1 MRSLSSPGARR
12 AHTNQTARR
21 ARINQ
26 PAHSTNDPDGLRD
39 LQLKKLRAGL
49 GEVLTANPFWRERL
63 HEVSGWDDFER
74 LPLTAKAELLADQAA
89 NPPFGTNLTDPLE
102 RYVRVHQTSGS
113 SGALPLRWL
122 DTAESWEWWLG
133 IWADHVYRAAG
144 VTAGD
149 RVFFAFSFGPFVGF
163 WSAFG
168 GAQRLGALCISG
180 GAMTSEQRLRSMLDL
195 GATVL
200 LSTPTYALRLADVA
214 NGLGL
219 DLHGSGLR
227 VTIHAGEPGASI
239 PATRAA
245 IEEAFGA
252 TCFDHTGMTELGP
265 TGFSCSQRDGIHL
278 IETEFV
284 FEVLDREGRIAD
296 EGELVA
302 TNLGRWGMPLIRY
315 RTGDKVKVSRQPC
328 ACGSPF
334 MKVIGGIQGRVDD
347 MFTVRGVN
355 LFPSQVE
362 DIVRRYPEVAEFVI
376 ERRHERQMDEVSL
389 LIEVAVD
396 DFSPER
402 LEAALRQ
409 ALGVRL
415 ECRVVE
421 RGTLPRSELKAKR
434 IRQA

>member
-1 MRSLSSPGARR
+1 MMPLSSAPAPS
-12 AHTNQTARR
+12 
-21 ARINQ
+21 RI
-26 PAHSTNDPDGLRD
+26 DPDELRD

-49 GEVLTANPFWRERL
+49 RDVLATNAFWRDRL
-63 HEVSGWDDFER
+63 RDVRGWDDFER
-74 LPLTAKAELLADQAA
+74 LPLTTKTELLADQAA
-89 NPPFGTNLTDPLE
+89 DPPFGTNLTYPIE
-102 RYVRVHQTSGS
+102 RFVRLHQTSGS
-113 SGALPLRWL
+113 SGDQPLRWL
-122 DTAESWEWWLG
+122 DTAESWEWWLR

-144 VTAGD
+144 VTAAD

-168 GAQRLGALCISG
+168 GAQRLGALSISG

-195 GATVL
+195 NATVL

-214 NGLGL
+214 SGLGL
-219 DLHGSGLR
+219 DLRGSGVR

-245 IEEAFGA
+245 IEEAYGA
-252 TCFDHTGMTELGP
+252 ACFDHTGMTELGP

-278 IETEFV
+278 IESEFI
-284 FEVLDREGRIAD
+284 FEVVDKAGRPAD

-315 RTGDKVKVSRQPC
+315 RTGDRVNVSRAPC

-334 MKVIGGIQGRVDD
+334 IKVIGGIQGRVDD

-355 LFPSQVE
+355 LYPSQVE
-362 DIVRRYPEVAEFVI
+362 DIVRRHPEVTEFVI
-376 ERRHERQMDEVSL
+376 ERRRERQMDEVSL
-389 LIEVAVD
+389 LIEPAGD
-396 DFSPER
+396 DFSTER
-402 LEAALRQ
+402 LEADLRQ

-415 ECRVVE
+415 DCRVVE

-434 IRQA
+434 IRQV